1 MKKNLIT
8 LNYWILVML
17 FFLMVFA
24 CTNRKWDS
32 YYTVPEYSN
41 NGGILDH
48 LKKMS
53 NYREFT
59 SLLTKTGYDSL
70 LRHNNMFTILAIPNG
85 AFSAID
91 TTSNIGN
98 LKKMLGMHILNSAL
112 NKEDLADA
120 RIKSVS
126 GKYLKFKQNGG
137 LSTVN
142 GIQFNPTNVIT
153 LNGVIHEI
161 NQVIVPKP
169 NLYELITGKSEF
181 SLFKSYIDTHFTLI
195 PDPDLNIKI
204 GNDTLNR
211 PVYQPPIIYKTVY
224 DYRNLISL
232 DDEKVVSS
240 VFVPTNTTV
249 NKVLQRLLDNRAGK
263 SAYIIPKLGINHG
276 DTIIG
281 AYFIPKTTAF
291 AGDTAL
297 VLDYLFRNCV
307 VRGEIASPIT
317 GINSFNNI
325 LGNQFVVTD
334 SQIREK
340 IDASN
345 GSYYPMNDITIPVS
359 VLRPTFM
366 FQPRRYVIDPVT
378 KANTTTVNPNIV
390 YSGGTNTAPVEAAEA
405 TCYTGQK
412 TAFNFTAVGG
422 KVKFI
427 FPYVIHGKYRAILN
441 YYPDDTGA
449 MVSFQYGANYISLN
463 FNSSSLYIMLK
474 RMTTFDLGLINVAAD
489 GQIDFTVSCVAASM
503 KNLSLTTPIYSYQFH
518 VDIIELIPVD

>member
-1 MKKNLIT
+1 MKKNLII
-8 LNYWILVML
+8 LNCRILAML
-17 FFLMVFA
+17 IFMMVFA
-24 CTNRKWDS
+24 CTDRKWDD
-32 YYTVPEYSN
+32 YYTTPEYSK

-48 LKKMS
+48 LKMMS
-53 NYREFT
+53 NYKEFT
-59 SLLTKTGYDSL
+59 SLLTKTGYDSIL
-70 LRHNNMFTILAIPNG
+70 GQNNMFTILAVPNG

-91 TTSNIGN
+91 TTSNIDS
-98 LKKMLGMHILNSAL
+98 LKKVLGMHIYNSAL
-112 NKEDLADA
+112 NKEDLADV
-120 RIKSVS
+120 RIKSLS
-126 GKYLKFKQNGG
+126 GKYLKFKQIGE

-142 GIQFNPTNVIT
+142 GIQFNPANVIT

-181 SLFKSYIDTHFTLI
+181 SLFKSYIDTHFTQI

-204 GNDTLNR
+204 GNDSLNN
-211 PVYQPPIIYKTVY
+211 PVYQPPVIYKTIY
-224 DYRNLISL
+224 DYRDLISL
-232 DDEKVVSS
+232 DDEKVVSTM
-240 VFVPTNTTV
+240 FVPTNTAV
-249 NKVLQRLLDNRAGK
+249 NKVLQRLLDNRAGN

-281 AYFIPKTTAF
+281 AYFIPKNTAF

-307 VRGEIASPIT
+307 IRGEIASPLT
-317 GINSFNNI
+317 GTNSFDNI
-325 LGNQFVVTD
+325 MGNQFVVTD

-345 GSYYPMNDITIPVS
+345 GSYYPMNDITIPGS

-366 FQPRRYVIDPVT
+366 FLPRRYVIDPVT
-378 KANTTTVNPNIV
+378 KANTATVNPYIV
-390 YSGGTNTAPVEAAEA
+390 YSGVTNTAPVESAQE
-405 TCYTGQK
+405 TCYTRQK

-422 KVKFI
+422 EVKFI
-427 FPYVIHGKYRAILN
+427 FPYVIHGKYQAVLN

-449 MVSFQYGANYISLN
+449 IVSFQYGVDYISQN
-463 FNSSSLYIMLK
+463 FNSSSYYLKIK

-489 GQIDFTVSCVAASM
+489 GQIDFTVTCMAVSL
-503 KNLSLTTPIYSYQFH
+503 KNSSGYQFH
-518 VDIIELIPVD
+518 VDLIKLIPVD